1 MELPVFYSSPEH
13 LAEELITLSA
23 AESHHAIDVLRMKAG
38 ELALVVDGL
47 GNGARGEIRFNK
59 KKLVEVVVHSRLRQ
73 FGEPSVRLTLA
84 AGLSVGYKFDEIV
97 DKGTQLGV
105 SRFVPLMTEK
115 SKIKV
120 EDPKRAHSKTE
131 RLEKVA
137 LAAMKQCRRS
147 YRPEIALPLTLRQ
160 FLSESDEEGVK
171 LLFHPGENS
180 QSINDLVL
188 SDAPSRIT
196 LLVGPESGFSATEAA
211 AAKEKGY
218 VGVNLGRRILRT
230 ETAGPTA
237 VALIMSR
244 LGEFK

>member
-1 MELPVFYSSPEH
+1 MEPPVFYSSPEH

-23 AESHHAIDVLRMKAG
+23 TESHHAVDVLRMKAG
-38 ELALVVDGL
+38 ELAIVVDGL
-47 GNGARGEIRFNK
+47 GNGVRGEIRFNQ
-59 KKLVEVVVHSRLRQ
+59 KKLVEIVVHSRLRQ

-84 AGLSVGYKFDEIV
+84 AGLSVGHKFDEIV

-105 SRFVPLMTEK
+105 SRFVPLTTEK
-115 SKIKV
+115 SKVKV
-120 EDPKRAHSKTE
+120 DDPKRAHAKTE

-180 QSINDLVL
+180 QSIGDLVI
-188 SDAPSRIT
+188 PEEPKRIT

-218 VGVNLGRRILRT
+218 LAVNLGRRILRT

-237 VALIMSR
+237 VALIMAR